1 MNRFHYVDISRGIVI
16 ILMVLGHSSIP
27 HWLSNW
33 IWSFHMPF
41 FFFISGMM
49 TSWKR
54 ENAFFFITK
63 TRSLMLPFIVYSI
76 VNLILIG
83 GSGEKSSSI
92 GAYMVYVAQNGWG
105 GIPLWF
111 VPILWIALLISKAII
126 NSKRRWVISACLIC
140 LMAVG
145 WILCF
150 KHIKLPWTLTTIPIA
165 VVYIV
170 LGSYFHTRIL
180 FFQNAQMKKCI
191 CWVISGLFITL
202 FISHYYRLDLADNSI
217 IPFIPLF
224 IASFAGII
232 MIIGLSV
239 ILSRM
244 KFFFVYFLK
253 NVGKYT
259 YEIMALSYC
268 LIFFLN
274 SYIKDYV
281 ILKYIVMM
289 IIIYTVVVAK
299 RNLVFLLNRN

>member
-1 MNRFHYVDISRGIVI
+1 MNRFHYVDISKGIVI

-54 ENAFFFITK
+54 ENAFFFKTK
-63 TRSLMLPFIVYSI
+63 TKSLMLPFVVYSI

-83 GSGEKSSSI
+83 GSKEGNNTI
-92 GAYMVYVAQNGWG
+92 GTYIINVAQNGWG
-105 GIPLWF
+105 GVALWF
-111 VPILWIALLISKAII
+111 IPILWIALLISKMII
-126 NSKRRWVISACLIC
+126 NSKKEWLIFISLIC
-140 LMAVG
+140 LIAIG

-150 KHIKLPWTLTTIPIA
+150 KHIKLPWTLTTLPIA

-170 LGSYFHTRIL
+170 LGSRFHVRIL

-191 CWVISGLFITL
+191 YWVISGLFITSL
-202 FISHYYRLDLADNSI
+202 VSHYYRLDLADNSI

-232 MIIGLSV
+232 MVIGLSV

-244 KFFFVYFLK
+244 KFFFVCFLR
-253 NVGKYT
+253 NIGKCT
-259 YEIMALSYC
+259 YEIMALSQC
-268 LIFFLN
+268 LIICVN

-281 ILKYIVMM
+281 ILKYIIMM
-289 IIIYTVVVAK
+289 IIIYVVVVIK
-299 RNLVFLLNRN
+299 RNLFFLLNKN